1 MPELRRREATLRAEL
16 DALDTELHDA
26 ETYLKLTEA
35 LEAFRA
41 RRRTPRGHDGDSI
54 ATTAPWPKAG
64 VRPQGAAPASRLQTA
79 TPEDPPP
86 HLIPGNEP
94 AQQVARRVCRRRRS
108 TRRWRGLGQEPRSPR
123 APGWAT
129 DPRSC
134 YRSCWI
140 DFARGRF
147 T

>member
-54 ATTAPWPKAG
+54 ATTAPWP
-64 VRPQGAAPASRLQTA
+64 RPECGRR
-79 TPEDPPP
+79 EP
-86 HLIPGNEP
+86 HRRPGSK
-94 AQQVARRVCRRRRS
+94 QQPRKTLRRIS
-108 TRRWRGLGQEPRSPR
+108 SPGTSPRSK
-123 APGWAT
+123 
-129 DPRSC
+129 
-134 YRSCWI
+134 
-140 DFARGRF
+140 
-147 T
+147 